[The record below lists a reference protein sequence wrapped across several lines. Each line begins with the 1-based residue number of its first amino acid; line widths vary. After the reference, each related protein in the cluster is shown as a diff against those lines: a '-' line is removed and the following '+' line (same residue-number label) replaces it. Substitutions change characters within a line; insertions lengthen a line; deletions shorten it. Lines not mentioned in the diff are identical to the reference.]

1 VALMSLGIRLDFP
14 AVIKRWKDDLL
25 GHSGG
30 AMEAFKWHSRS
41 TGVAWTKMTTSKSK
55 KQA

>member
-1 VALMSLGIRLDFP
+1 MSLSIRLDFP